1 MSTFSSLQD
10 LTRYVQDNI
19 NEVLEDE
26 VLDAVRTVML
36 RHVEADV
43 YDKYSPREYVRRR
56 EDGGLSDP
64 DNIVS
69 DLASDGVVW
78 IGNSAE
84 FSQNPPSDNYG
95 WELSGLVE
103 FGDGWDG
110 YYYEY
115 QISGRPYM
123 QPRPFISN
131 TRQELKSTK
140 PHIAAMKKGLQSRG
154 IKCS

>member
-56 EDGGLSDP
+56 EDGGLSDQFP
-64 DNIVS
+64 MLTV
-69 DLASDGVVW
+69 
-78 IGNSAE
+78 
-84 FSQNPPSDNYG
+84 
-95 WELSGLVE
+95 
-103 FGDGWDG
+103 
-110 YYYEY
+110 
-115 QISGRPYM
+115 
-123 QPRPFISN
+123 
-131 TRQELKSTK
+131 
-140 PHIAAMKKGLQSRG
+140 
-154 IKCS
+154 

>member
-1 MSTFSSLQD
+1 MPTFSSLQD

-26 VLDAVRTVML
+26 VLNAVRTAML

-84 FSQNPPSDNYG
+84 FSQDPPSDNYG
-95 WELSGLVE
+95 WELSGLIE
-103 FGDGWDG
+103 FGDGWDE
-110 YYYEY
+110 YYYEH
-115 QISGRPYM
+115 PKPNAAFLK
-123 QPRPFISN
+123 PRPFISN
-131 TRQELKSTK
+131 TRRELKSTK